1 MYRIPDDDID
11 RSLPGSKAGSRSDT
25 TGSSHARLASAAF
38 LGLNSSASGNAES
51 QGRTGTATAISSGM
65 SDSDAVP
72 SHTGAR
78 FANGIASGMTLTRLG
93 DVNKENSTSTSSSAE
108 GKTHVISRGAAGQDE
123 EEDTPMGV
131 AVDNMRG

>member
-1 MYRIPDDDID
+1 VYRIPDDDID

-78 FANGIASGMTLTRLG
+78 FANGIASGMTLTTDQAGRCEQSA
-93 DVNKENSTSTSSSAE
+93 VRRARPMSSV
-108 GKTHVISRGAAGQDE
+108 GGQL
-123 EEDTPMGV
+123 
-131 AVDNMRG
+131 ARMRRRILRWELQLTT